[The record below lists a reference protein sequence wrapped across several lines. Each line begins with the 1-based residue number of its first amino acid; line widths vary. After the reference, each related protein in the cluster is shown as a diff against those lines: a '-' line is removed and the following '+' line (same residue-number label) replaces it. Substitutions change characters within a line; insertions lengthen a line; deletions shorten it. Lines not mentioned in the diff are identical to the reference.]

1 MRTFLI
7 ILVMITLQNMAK
19 ADSETLSA
27 IAPNA
32 HGDTYE
38 EVLEDS
44 ESLEQCQKMID
55 IMGFDSS
62 TDTYENAHDLCV
74 NKDF

>member
-7 ILVMITLQNMAK
+7 ILVMVTLTNMAK

-32 HGDTYE
+32 HGDSYE

-44 ESLEQCQKMID
+44 ESLEQCRKMID
-55 IMGFDSS
+55 VMNFDSS
-62 TDTYENAHDLCV
+62 SDEYENAHDLCV